1 MNCKYYAR
9 LLQPIYVG
17 DKPIYDYCQKHCNEC
32 TDCTKIW
39 LDKLV
44 ELSQEAGLYDE
55 QTEVEDIIS
64 KDR

>member
-32 TDCTKIW
+32 ADCTPHK
-39 LDKLV
+39 LDNIVK
-44 ELSQEAGLYDE
+44 LSQEMGLY
-55 QTEVEDIIS
+55 TEVED
-64 KDR
+64 DNN